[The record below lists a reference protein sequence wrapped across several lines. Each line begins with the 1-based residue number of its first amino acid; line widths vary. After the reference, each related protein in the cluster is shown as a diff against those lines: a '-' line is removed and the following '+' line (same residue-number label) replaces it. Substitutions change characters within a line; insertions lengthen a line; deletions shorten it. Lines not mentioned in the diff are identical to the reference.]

1 MRKFNLPFY
10 QCKSLHECVG
20 TFRSSLRKP
29 QSPRSAIADHS
40 EAAGTAAYCG
50 PSMAGAARSPAA
62 AAGDSTSRRSA
73 EGVLKSRGGLKRE
86 SSFVRQKSNLTLTSG
101 RSSAPSSA
109 TRQSA
114 TATSVQ
120 KSVEAAKKSPA
131 VISSGSGYGSP
142 PPLLTA
148 MNSNNNNNNSPR
160 KTIAPPMERNA
171 AAAMTANPQGRVIAS
186 MGERTSC
193 ATAAAGVRGSPLVLS
208 SGTFNRRLTATLS
221 PEECKMMFTHTEK
234 VSKAPLFYLLKLIL
248 LLYEL
253 LLSVVNEKGYVCPPL
268 GYVNIFQI
276 PCIFF
281 SSLFQLKSHIFGH
294 EKPTF

>member
-40 EAAGTAAYCG
+40 EAAGTAAYGG
-50 PSMAGAARSPAA
+50 PTMAGAARSPAA
-62 AAGDSTSRRSA
+62 AGDSASRRSA
-73 EGVLKSRGGLKRE
+73 EGILKSRGGLKRE

-114 TATSVQ
+114 AAATSVQ
-120 KSVEAAKKSPA
+120 KSAEGAAKKSPA

-148 MNSNNNNNNSPR
+148 MNNNNNNSSPR
-160 KTIAPPMERNA
+160 KTMPPPMERNA
-171 AAAMTANPQGRVIAS
+171 AAMTATPQGRVFAS
-186 MGERTSC
+186 MSERTSC

-234 VSKAPLFYLLKLIL
+234 VSKAPLFYYK
-248 LLYEL
+248 
-253 LLSVVNEKGYVCPPL
+253 
-268 GYVNIFQI
+268 
-276 PCIFF
+276 
-281 SSLFQLKSHIFGH
+281 
-294 EKPTF
+294 T